1 VRGCEKLLGAV
12 ALFEYLDFA
21 AQNNRQANVS
31 LPGFVNDVTA
41 LHERL
46 LSQGPKQ
53 RQLMIVEL
61 WERDAFG
68 IAVELFVSLLVS
80 HLETLRATQH
90 NPNLRRERRRTFL
103 SREALWSAAV
113 LRRFSEFLLRLRKQ
127 KTITLSCANSITG
140 KLLFVLHVLRHT
152 LEGFLMP
159 GRAYEFVQV
168 DVFTQTPLAGNPLA
182 IFTDGRGLN
191 DAEMQALAREM
202 NLSETTF
209 ILPRDPATEA
219 REGKKVRIF
228 TVEQELPF
236 AGHPTLGTALHLYAS
251 EFASSLQK
259 SEQVTLDLK
268 AGKIPV
274 RFTPDSENAGNRVD
288 GQVFGE
294 MRQRDPEFGTPLSR
308 DEVARVI
315 GIAGDEI
322 PSEWPIQP
330 VSTGL
335 TFTIVPFR
343 NRQTLS
349 DLKFT
354 YAQASEFLKNTGAD
368 FFYFL
373 CPERRE
379 AGLEARAR
387 MFFYGGEDPA
397 TGSAAGC
404 AASWMVQHGVARTDE
419 QVVIH
424 QGNECRRPSE
434 MHVRATWEGER
445 VTNVR
450 VGGYA
455 VETLRGTVVL

>member
-1 VRGCEKLLGAV
+1 M
-12 ALFEYLDFA
+12 
-21 AQNNRQANVS
+21 
-31 LPGFVNDVTA
+31 P
-41 LHERL
+41 H
-46 LSQGPKQ
+46 
-53 RQLMIVEL
+53 
-61 WERDAFG
+61 
-68 IAVELFVSLLVS
+68 
-80 HLETLRATQH
+80 
-90 NPNLRRERRRTFL
+90 RT
-103 SREALWSAAV
+103 
-113 LRRFSEFLLRLRKQ
+113 
-127 KTITLSCANSITG
+127 
-140 KLLFVLHVLRHT
+140 
-152 LEGFLMP
+152 
-159 GRAYEFVQV
+159 YEFVQL

-182 IFTDGRGLN
+182 VFTDGRGLN
-191 DAEMQALAREM
+191 DTEMQALAREM

-209 ILPRDPATEA
+209 ILPHDAATETGVTEA

-236 AGHPTLGTALHLYAS
+236 AGHPTLGTALYLYALES
-251 EFASSLQK
+251 KKPAEII
-259 SEQVTLDLK
+259 LDLK

-274 RFTPDSENAGNRVD
+274 RFTPKSENPSANRVD

-308 DEVARVI
+308 DDVARVI
-315 GIAGDEI
+315 GIAVDEI

-349 DLKFT
+349 DLKFS
-354 YAQASEFLKNTGAD
+354 YIQAVEFLRDTGAN

-373 CPERRE
+373 CPEGRE
-379 AGLEARAR
+379 GRLEARAR

-404 AASWMVQHGVARTDE
+404 AASWMVQHGVAKNDE
-419 QVVIH
+419 QVVIR
-424 QGNECRRPSE
+424 QGIECRRPSE
-434 MHVRATWEGER
+434 MHVRATLEGGR

-455 VETLRGTVVL
+455 VEILRGTVVL